1 MKYLALL
8 CLVVLGTGCVRGR
21 VSYGVHPLASETI
34 PGELNAEWFARNIYG
49 SLEIVDKK
57 GRHRVTHG
65 LTAVE
70 LVYCPIVK
78 GGAEPV
84 CRSTVVW
91 EAGTN
96 AYLEASAKAP

>member
-49 SLEIVDKK
+49 SLETVDKK
-57 GRHRVTHG
+57 RPPSRLPRPNCGRARLLPNRQRRCRARLPFNSSLGSRHKR
-65 LTAVE
+65 L
-70 LVYCPIVK
+70 L
-78 GGAEPV
+78 GGV
-84 CRSTVVW
+84 R
-91 EAGTN
+91 
-96 AYLEASAKAP
+96 